1 MKQLQ
6 IVFFS
11 LCLLIVVSCI
21 KHDFDAPPIKVDS
34 IPFTANSSI
43 AELKNRYVAGKFVD
57 ITDELNI
64 IATVIADDASGNFYK
79 TIVIQDSTAGI
90 ELKINRSGIYTTY
103 PIGMKIGVKCKGLT
117 IGDYGGL
124 IQLGKGTYLNNGRSS
139 LSGLEDAVAN
149 QFVFAGPRN
158 QTFIPKVKRINDL
171 RFSELSTLIQFDDV
185 EFVDKNPN
193 QTFATVGGGSFLNL
207 DLTSCDNNKIIL
219 HNSDFAD
226 FSGDKIPVKNGTIV
240 GVFGKFNADNQL
252 LIRNL
257 NDVQFAKDPCG
268 GSGGQDVSKSI
279 LEIRKLFSGTT
290 INISDNYKIKGV
302 VISDRTTNNINGQ
315 NLFLQDATAGIALRF
330 TAKHS
335 FNVGDE
341 LELSVTGVELSDFKG
356 LLQLNNLKITSPKL
370 ISSGNT
376 VTPKVVSIKNLNT
389 SIENYESQLVIIKN
403 AKLSKSSGNTYS
415 GTVKVDDNTDV
426 IDLFTAFTVGGTI
439 ATFANDVFPTSTVDV
454 VAIASQFTSN
464 QLLLRNLSDVTVI
477 GGGGTVELKSIQE
490 IRSLFS
496 GTKLN
501 IANDYKIKGIVTS
514 EKNALNIVAQN
525 IYIQDNSSAIA
536 VRFTATQPY
545 NLGDEIEVNVKG
557 MELSEFNG
565 LLQINNVPLANSS
578 LINIGQTITPKSL
591 TIQQVI
597 DQFEALEGQL
607 VKISNVNMSKSS
619 GSTYSGTVILND
631 GTNSIDMFT
640 RSQALFSGTAFNVT
654 PVSVTAIV
662 SQFTSKQL
670 LIRTLADI
678 VP

>member
-1 MKQLQ
+1 
-6 IVFFS
+6 
-11 LCLLIVVSCI
+11 
-21 KHDFDAPPIKVDS
+21 
-34 IPFTANSSI
+34 
-43 AELKNRYVAGKFVD
+43 
-57 ITDELNI
+57 
-64 IATVIADDASGNFYK
+64 
-79 TIVIQDSTAGI
+79 
-90 ELKINRSGIYTTY
+90 
-103 PIGMKIGVKCKGLT
+103 
-117 IGDYGGL
+117 
-124 IQLGKGTYLNNGRSS
+124 
-139 LSGLEDAVAN
+139 
-149 QFVFAGPRN
+149 
-158 QTFIPKVKRINDL
+158 
-171 RFSELSTLIQFDDV
+171 
-185 EFVDKNPN
+185 
-193 QTFATVGGGSFLNL
+193 
-207 DLTSCDNNKIIL
+207 
-219 HNSDFAD
+219 
-226 FSGDKIPVKNGTIV
+226 
-240 GVFGKFNADNQL
+240 
-252 LIRNL
+252 L

-279 LEIRKLFSGTT
+279 LEIRNLFSGTT

-341 LELSVTGVELSDFKG
+341 LELSITGVELSDFKG